1 MGSESSQVC
10 SWNHLHFVMV
20 TTYLLTSWFS
30 SQHFLYFTFHYQYF
44 PPKHTVLSSFLE
56 EWNACHRIQQKNDFS
71 TMNLR
76 QNISKIPFWSQIRIY
91 YNYLAWPLYNTRKK
105 TKCKIPTVSEILT
118 IEKNENNDTLQINIM
133 YQ

>member
-1 MGSESSQVC
+1 
-10 SWNHLHFVMV
+10 
-20 TTYLLTSWFS
+20 
-30 SQHFLYFTFHYQYF
+30 
-44 PPKHTVLSSFLE
+44 
-56 EWNACHRIQQKNDFS
+56 
-71 TMNLR
+71 MNLR